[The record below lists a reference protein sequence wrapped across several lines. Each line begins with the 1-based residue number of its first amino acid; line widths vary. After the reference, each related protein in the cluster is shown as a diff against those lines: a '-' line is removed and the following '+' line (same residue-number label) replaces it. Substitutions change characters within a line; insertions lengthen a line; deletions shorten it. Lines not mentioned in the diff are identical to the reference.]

1 MCAIL
6 VVALSSLSDGGRSR
20 PGVRSSTKSEL
31 ELENK
36 NQLNNTN
43 SCEETPRGKQ
53 GVNPLA
59 TCKPGA
65 RLHGKQLTITSHE
78 NNKKAGQK
86 KKKKK
91 KKKEKEEMVV
101 SINGRV
107 RGNGAEKSTEMK

>member
-1 MCAIL
+1 
-6 VVALSSLSDGGRSR
+6 VVALSSLSDDGRSR
-20 PGVRSSTKSEL
+20 PGVGSSTKSEL

-43 SCEETPRGKQ
+43 SCEETPRGNK

-78 NNKKAGQK
+78 NNKKADQK
-86 KKKKK
+86 R
-91 KKKEKEEMVV
+91 KKEKEER
-101 SINGRV
+101 NGGV
-107 RGNGAEKSTEMK
+107 DQWESEGQQS